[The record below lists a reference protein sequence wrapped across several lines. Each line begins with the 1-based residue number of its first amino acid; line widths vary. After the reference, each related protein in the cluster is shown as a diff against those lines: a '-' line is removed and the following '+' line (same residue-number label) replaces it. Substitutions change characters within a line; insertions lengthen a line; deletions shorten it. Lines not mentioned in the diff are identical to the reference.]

1 MSEFGPVVSGDWL
14 AAHLPEV
21 LHEIRQRFRPAVT
34 EIPEEDVGRLA
45 EQLDVLAQGLRGP
58 CGDRRG
64 RERSGGD
71 GAPERLKPIFTQ
83 RVRPYFQ
90 ANW

>member
-21 LHEIRQRFRPAVT
+21 LHEIRQRFRPALT

-45 EQLDVLAQGLRGP
+45 EQLDVLAQGLRGRAEIVAA
-58 CGDRRG
+58 GSVAVATARQN
-64 RERSGGD
+64 
-71 GAPERLKPIFTQ
+71 A
-83 RVRPYFQ
+83 
-90 ANW
+90 